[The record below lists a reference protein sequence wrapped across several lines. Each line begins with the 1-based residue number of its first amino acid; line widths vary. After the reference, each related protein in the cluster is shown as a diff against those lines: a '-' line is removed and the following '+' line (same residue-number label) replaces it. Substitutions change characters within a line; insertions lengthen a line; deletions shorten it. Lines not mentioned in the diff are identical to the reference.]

1 MRCTTCGED
10 GICSDGVTEKNV
22 ECEADQLSC
31 FISLTTKDGKLVDT
45 KGCLDEGAPQVTEM
59 RGCIH
64 ISGPDGI
71 NGEYCFCDYDECN
84 SHRCN
89 SEFCSC
95 AFSDPM
101 HCKNITEGT
110 YKSSSL
116 GQKLLYSMVYC
127 NTGSY
132 IKCRTCAGPG
142 CENGENAELKEC
154 NYGEGSCLYG
164 RVQTPDR
171 HEVEIM
177 RQCGDVFHGAKL
189 EGCFDLKGFA
199 GADLQVHLT

>member
-1 MRCTTCGED
+1 M
-10 GICSDGVTEKNV
+10 

-101 HCKNITEGT
+101 HCKNITEGIKVLVLVKN
-110 YKSSSL
+110 Y
-116 GQKLLYSMVYC
+116 
-127 NTGSY
+127 Y
-132 IKCRTCAGPG
+132 IQWFIAIQDPTS
-142 CENGENAELKEC
+142 NVELV
-154 NYGEGSCLYG
+154 L
-164 RVQTPDR
+164 VQ
-171 HEVEIM
+171 V
-177 RQCGDVFHGAKL
+177 AKMGKML
-189 EGCFDLKGFA
+189 N
-199 GADLQVHLT
+199 